1 MLTLL
6 TDLELVATD
15 PKYHGQGAGTLL
27 LQYGCSRADRDAV
40 EAYLEAS
47 PDAVRLYE
55 KIGFVEAQMSDTLI
69 EKEGVPGVWYRNLFM
84 IRQPSKNQVSP
95 GS

>member
-27 LQYGCSRADRDAV
+27 LQYGCSRPDEDAV

-55 KIGFVEAQMSDTLI
+55 KMGFVEAQRSDTLI